1 MTKPHTVLFYACD
14 QAVLSLGVFEH
25 SVFNPIQSEIR
36 WAQSKTSI
44 RYEAFDESFRSVSSL
59 GLRTNPL
66 AINSLKMHAFDSRE
80 NDTSNKSEI
89 PKQELAIC

>member
-14 QAVLSLGVFEH
+14 QVVLSLRVFGH
-25 SVFNPIQSEIR
+25 SVFNPIQGEIR
-36 WAQSKTSI
+36 WAQPKTSV

-59 GLRTNPL
+59 GLRTDPL
-66 AINSLKMHAFDSRE
+66 AINSLKMRAFNYRE
-80 NDTSNKSEI
+80 NETSNKSEI